1 MGWKIVTV
9 TLRFIC
15 QVDSTIDWKENQLTK
30 LVKSQS
36 GLKEVYTMRKCE
48 KFGANMKSDLR
59 LKVNGG
65 GYGIV
70 VRVDEKHKATTID
83 DVRVAVCPECGYTEM
98 YLEDLTILK
107 D

>member
-1 MGWKIVTV
+1 
-9 TLRFIC
+9 
-15 QVDSTIDWKENQLTK
+15 
-30 LVKSQS
+30 
-36 GLKEVYTMRKCE
+36 MRKCE
-48 KFGANMKSDLR
+48 KCGANMKQDLR

-98 YLEDLTILK
+98 YLEDLTKLK
-107 D
+107 DQETTSSLSNQKEIILQNHYASVR